1 MSLRTTLSIYLATLA
16 IAGEDQ
22 TDPEP
27 QDTAEEDD
35 RDWPRPAHPESPHW
49 PAYVARLLDGA

>member
-1 MSLRTTLSIYLATLA
+1 MTLRTTLSIYLATLA

-22 TDPEP
+22 TVPEP
-27 QDTAEEDD
+27 QDTAEDEQDN
-35 RDWPRPAHPESPHW
+35 WPRPAHPHSPHW